1 MRFGQGL
8 LLQWYQGCL
17 FALNRAPSV
26 NLEVAMPVVPR
37 NSISVKPAVLIMSM
51 RSRTG
56 TAPPT
61 QSDHASRL
69 PATFSGRSPF
79 KTISAN

>member
-1 MRFGQGL
+1 
-8 LLQWYQGCL
+8 
-17 FALNRAPSV
+17 
-26 NLEVAMPVVPR
+26 MPVVPR
-37 NSISVKPAVLIMSM
+37 NSTSLKPAALIISI

-69 PATFSGRSPF
+69 PAIFSGRSPF
-79 KTISAN
+79 RTISANWRRPSGLRTR